1 MSYVASL
8 LNAMYGWDMSAE
20 DVMNFGK
27 DIIKRELEFNRQ
39 AGLSEDMNDLPEFF
53 RAEPSE
59 PTGLTFNIRK
69 EDLVSIWK
77 KLEE

>member
-1 MSYVASL
+1 MSYVANL
-8 LNAMYGWDMSAE
+8 LNAMYGWDMSAG

-27 DIIKRELEFNRQ
+27 EIIKRELEFNRQ

-53 RAEPSE
+53 RTESSE